1 MLPAPSTA
9 DAALP
14 TPSAELVVLPA
25 PQDVLDRFRV
35 EVTRQQLAEW
45 LPQQPQLLL
54 DLSPSCPRLLD
65 LMIERG
71 HTVVHAVPTEER
83 LAILAERAGRLH
95 RLQADGRSLEWVR
108 DGSVDAVVAE
118 GGCLSTAPA
127 AELTLEHIFRAL
139 RPGGRLLLSVESLV
153 AGLARLA
160 DQGRWAELADVP
172 AADVV
177 LVPDGDTVTRCF
189 WPEELH
195 TMLTAAGFEVEA
207 IHPRTVLADETV
219 SHALVADPGRL
230 LSLVELELSL
240 ARRREGEAIGSR
252 LVASAR
258 RP

>member
-1 MLPAPSTA
+1 
-9 DAALP
+9 
-14 TPSAELVVLPA
+14 
-25 PQDVLDRFRV
+25 
-35 EVTRQQLAEW
+35 
-45 LPQQPQLLL
+45 
-54 DLSPSCPRLLD
+54 
-65 LMIERG
+65 
-71 HTVVHAVPTEER
+71 
-83 LAILAERAGRLH
+83 
-95 RLQADGRSLEWVR
+95 
-108 DGSVDAVVAE
+108 
-118 GGCLSTAPA
+118 
-127 AELTLEHIFRAL
+127 L

-230 LSLVELELSL
+230 LSLDELELSL